1 MGSGH
6 TVTVIYEIIP
16 AGAATSD
23 VRPVDAL
30 KYQQPAPAAAI
41 FSNELAT
48 VKFRYKTPDGS
59 VSTEIDH
66 TITSGTTDFTKASEN
81 TAFSAAVAMFGM
93 LLKDSKFKGSSS
105 YDMVKA
111 IAKNSAGKDKEGYR
125 SEFLRL
131 VKAVAEYDTKTTV
144 K

>member
-1 MGSGH
+1 
-6 TVTVIYEIIP
+6 
-16 AGAATSD
+16 
-23 VRPVDAL
+23 
-30 KYQQPAPAAAI
+30 
-41 FSNELAT
+41 
-48 VKFRYKTPDGS
+48 
-59 VSTEIDH
+59 
-66 TITSGTTDFTKASEN
+66 
-81 TAFSAAVAMFGM
+81 M